1 VPWGIV
7 NYSAGL
13 IHFRYRDLALGT
25 VVGGAPKVFAY
36 VALGGSLS
44 DLTSPEA
51 VVAVSLLVVLA
62 VTGALFLRRQ
72 IALGRA

>member
-1 VPWGIV
+1 MT
-7 NYSAGL
+7 
-13 IHFRYRDLALGT
+13 LGT
-25 VVGGAPKVFAY
+25 VVGAAPKVFAY

-51 VVAVSLLVVLA
+51 LVAIGLLVVMAL
-62 VTGALFLRRQ
+62 VGALVVRRR